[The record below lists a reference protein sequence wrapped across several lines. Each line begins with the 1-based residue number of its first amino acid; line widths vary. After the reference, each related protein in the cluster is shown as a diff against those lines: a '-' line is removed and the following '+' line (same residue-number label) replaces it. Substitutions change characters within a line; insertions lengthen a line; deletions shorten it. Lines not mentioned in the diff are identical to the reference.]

1 MYQSKP
7 AWLRRRL
14 PDSPIYGKVRRILD
28 RHNIHTV
35 CQEARCPNQWECFS
49 QGTAT
54 FLILGPGCTRNCR
67 FCAVKHGVTAW
78 PDPDEAERLA
88 LAAKEL
94 QLSYVVITSVT
105 RDDLLDGGAWAFV
118 EVIAKI
124 RKELP
129 DALVEVLV
137 PDFQGDKDALKS
149 VVRAGPDVLNHNIE
163 TVSSLYFKAR
173 PEADYN
179 RSLGLLSNVKDIK
192 DNMPVKSGLMLG
204 LGEESDEIE
213 TVLNDLVRHGCSML
227 TIGQYLQPSPSHLP
241 VKRYLR
247 PDEFAF
253 WKKRALDKGFLEVA
267 SGPLVRSSYKAKEMY
282 LSLINYKL

>member
-1 MYQSKP
+1 
-7 AWLRRRL
+7 
-14 PDSPIYGKVRRILD
+14 
-28 RHNIHTV
+28 
-35 CQEARCPNQWECFS
+35 
-49 QGTAT
+49 
-54 FLILGPGCTRNCR
+54 
-67 FCAVKHGVTAW
+67 VKHGVTAW

-129 DALVEVLV
+129 DALVEVLI